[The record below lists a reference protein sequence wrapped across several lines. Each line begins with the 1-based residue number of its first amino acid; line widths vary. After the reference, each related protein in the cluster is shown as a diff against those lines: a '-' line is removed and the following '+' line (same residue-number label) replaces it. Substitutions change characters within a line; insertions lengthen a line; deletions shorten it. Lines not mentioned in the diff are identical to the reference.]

1 MEAAKRRIEDSLDGR
16 SIDERYF
23 AIQRSLALAAQACEG
38 WRCANA
44 HDAIADVPTR
54 VHEMK

>member
-38 WRCANA
+38 
-44 HDAIADVPTR
+44 
-54 VHEMK
+54 